1 MNMKKKFLIILLL
14 ALPTFISGYAQY
26 RQVNL
31 PEKPNHPGYKDLTAE
46 NKGFWCAFEAEGG
59 SSIMESKPNMQFVG
73 LTMTGGYRISE
84 YLRLGVGF
92 GGRMYV
98 HNADVRDT
106 QSKFGIPIYANAR
119 GNFISAYDRDGVP
132 FWSFNIGGVT
142 KEGLYLNPT
151 IGYSFGGLR
160 NNFYIGLSYTLSSF
174 KDYTK
179 NNQMYSSFGL
189 KIGYEL

>member
-1 MNMKKKFLIILLL
+1 MRKTLFITIIFSL
-14 ALPTFISGYAQY
+14 FGFMSSNAQY

-31 PEKPNHPGYKDLTAE
+31 PDKSNKPTYKDLTTE
-46 NKGFWCAFEAEGG
+46 NKGFWCAFETEAG
-59 SSIMESKPNMQFVG
+59 SSIMEFKPNMQFVA
-73 LTMTGGYRISE
+73 LMVTGGYRISE

-98 HNADVRDT
+98 HKADVRNT

-132 FWSFNIGGVT
+132 FWSVNIGGIT

-160 NNFYIGLSYTLSSF
+160 NNFYIGLSYTLSKF
-174 KDYTK
+174 KDTTK
-179 NNQMYSSFGL
+179 QNQTYSYLGL

>member
-1 MNMKKKFLIILLL
+1 MKKKIVIMLLL
-14 ALPTFISGYAQY
+14 AFPAFISGYAQY

-31 PEKPNHPGYKDLTAE
+31 PEKANLPAYKDLTAE

-59 SSIMESKPNMQFVG
+59 SSIMELKPNMQFVG
-73 LTMTGGYRISE
+73 LTVTGGYRISE

-98 HNADVRDT
+98 NNADIRDT
-106 QSKFGIPIYANAR
+106 QSKFGIPIYVNAR
-119 GNFISAYDRDGVP
+119 GNFVSAYDRDGVP
-132 FWSFNIGGVT
+132 FWSVNIGGVT

-151 IGYSFGGLR
+151 IGYSFGGIR
-160 NNFYIGLSYTLSSF
+160 NNFYIGLSYTLSNF
-174 KDYTK
+174 KDCTK
-179 NNQMYSSFGL
+179 TRQTYSSLGL

>member
-1 MNMKKKFLIILLL
+1 MRKTLFMMILFSLSV
-14 ALPTFISGYAQY
+14 FMSGNAQY

-31 PEKPNHPGYKDLTAE
+31 PEKPNKPAYKDLTTE
-46 NKGFWCAFEAEGG
+46 NNGFWCAFETEAG
-59 SSIMESKPNMQFVG
+59 SSIMEFKPNMQYVG
-73 LTMTGGYRISE
+73 LTATGGYRISE

-98 HNADVRDT
+98 HNADVRNT
-106 QSKFGIPIYANAR
+106 RSKFSIPIYANAR
-119 GNFISAYDRDGVP
+119 GNLISAYDRDGVP
-132 FWSFNIGGVT
+132 FWSINIGGVT

-160 NNFYIGLSYTLSSF
+160 NNFYVGLSYTLSKF
-174 KDYTK
+174 KDSTK
-179 NNQMYSSFGL
+179 QNQAYSFWGL

>member
-1 MNMKKKFLIILLL
+1 MRKTLFMMILFSLSV
-14 ALPTFISGYAQY
+14 FMSGNAQY

-31 PEKPNHPGYKDLTAE
+31 PEKPNKPVYKDLTTE
-46 NKGFWCAFEAEGG
+46 NNGFWCAFETEAG
-59 SSIMESKPNMQFVG
+59 SSIMEFKPNMQYVG
-73 LTMTGGYRISE
+73 LTATGGYRICE

-98 HNADVRDT
+98 HNSDVRNT
-106 QSKFGIPIYANAR
+106 RSKFSIPIYANAR
-119 GNFISAYDRDGVP
+119 GNLISAYDRDGVP
-132 FWSFNIGGVT
+132 FWSINIGGIT

-160 NNFYIGLSYTLSSF
+160 NNFYVGLSYTLSNF
-174 KDYTK
+174 KDSTK
-179 NNQMYSSFGL
+179 QNQTYSFLGL